1 MFSKQLYVQ
10 PTADPY
16 ALFLQRRISVSM
28 NVCFVEEDK
37 CARSCRGSDHRILH
51 SLKGHDLG
59 YLYTESGKTLQGS
72 FSAVSKPISKR
83 IYFLEWW
90 IFIDKEMGKKRLVGR
105 KEGTPI
111 LPKKR
116 SWGKQ
121 RRKWLQLLTS
131 LCNLRSYTSP
141 ACKFPIFAAVLSFT
155 LVAYQ
160 LFWEHLQYVSFV
172 YPRGRKAVRALKR
185 WPQWELIKRWPH
197 RTPPMSG
204 NAGPFR
210 IGLYPRQCRV
220 ESLCYKRYNVHRR
233 YRGIVLYQG
242 S

>member
-1 MFSKQLYVQ
+1 MLVIVCIEANFCKKICIG
-10 PTADPY
+10 
-16 ALFLQRRISVSM
+16 RR
-28 NVCFVEEDK
+28 K
-37 CARSCRGSDHRILH
+37 
-51 SLKGHDLG
+51 
-59 YLYTESGKTLQGS
+59 
-72 FSAVSKPISKR
+72 
-83 IYFLEWW
+83 
-90 IFIDKEMGKKRLVGR
+90 R
-105 KEGTPI
+105 KESLYCLRNERG
-111 LPKKR
+111 
-116 SWGKQ
+116 GKQ

>member
-1 MFSKQLYVQ
+1 MFSFFDTMIMWGIFHPFLSVPKSNVVIK
-10 PTADPY
+10 Y
-16 ALFLQRRISVSM
+16 AF
-28 NVCFVEEDK
+28 E
-37 CARSCRGSDHRILH
+37 
-51 SLKGHDLG
+51 
-59 YLYTESGKTLQGS
+59 
-72 FSAVSKPISKR
+72 
-83 IYFLEWW
+83 
-90 IFIDKEMGKKRLVGR
+90 
-105 KEGTPI
+105 EGTPI
-111 LPKKR
+111 LSKKR
-116 SWGKQ
+116 TWGKQ